1 MKEAVLLIAVVSDFC
16 RCHSSEVTNKFVP
29 ITETLCEFEIS
40 LSNPEHS
47 GKSILWTEIHNY
59 VYERED
65 ANDKI

>member
-16 RCHSSEVTNKFVP
+16 SSKVTSKFVP
-29 ITETLCEFEIS
+29 ITETLCESEIS

-47 GKSILWTEIHNY
+47 GKSILWTEIYNY
-59 VYERED
+59 IYESED